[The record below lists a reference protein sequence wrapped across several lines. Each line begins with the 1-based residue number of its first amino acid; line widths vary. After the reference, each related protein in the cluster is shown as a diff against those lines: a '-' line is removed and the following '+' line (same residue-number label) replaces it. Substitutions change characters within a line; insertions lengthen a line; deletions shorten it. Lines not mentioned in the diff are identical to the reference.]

1 MLELAC
7 KENVA
12 LIIPTVSEELAVFSR
27 NIQLFEE
34 KGIRVTVSNPRSI
47 EIANNKLNTYN
58 FFKGEPYC
66 PAVYSPDDVEFPC
79 VVKPINSRG
88 SRGFYICDDQD
99 ALKVVLQKNRQEG
112 YESVI
117 MECLRGTEYSVYGL
131 SDLKGQP
138 LVSIAN
144 KRIRA
149 IGESKVAKTVFSPE
163 IDDLA
168 SKIAQ
173 KLNIVGPWNVQ
184 LMGYS
189 SCFKIVEVNPRVA
202 GSLSLIMT
210 SGLNY
215 IELTIKIFTGQ
226 SIDKEELKYDPG
238 TIMTRYNEEIF
249 LKSDAVISIA

>member
-1 MLELAC
+1 MNNLRILVTGAGGPAGVGTIKAIRKTHFVVAVDSYNLAAGLYLANKAYIVPAANEDNFLPKVLELAC

-184 LMGYS
+184 LMGNN
-189 SCFKIVEVNPRVA
+189 SCI
-202 GSLSLIMT
+202 
-210 SGLNY
+210 
-215 IELTIKIFTGQ
+215 
-226 SIDKEELKYDPG
+226 
-238 TIMTRYNEEIF
+238 
-249 LKSDAVISIA
+249 